1 MSEANKKIVL
11 EALDHLSNRRL
22 EPLFAMIHE
31 DGTWGIPYREDRF
44 EYAGVHDKAG
54 AVAQLTGFLSAF
66 DSFVY
71 TVEKIVAEG
80 DTVMVSST
88 SVGVGPGTA
97 RYENRY
103 MKSFVIRDGKLF
115 AVREFL
121 DPFAVYAYIEQ
132 IPAA

>member
-1 MSEANKKIVL
+1 MSEANKQLVI
-11 EALDHLSNRRL
+11 EAMDHLSHRRL

-44 EYAGVHDKAG
+44 EYAGIRDKAG
-54 AVAQLTGFLSAF
+54 TVEQLTGFLAAF

-71 TVEKIVAEG
+71 AIEKITAEG
-80 DTVMVSST
+80 DTVMVEAT

-115 AVREFL
+115 AVREYL

-132 IPAA
+132 LTAG